1 MVYTVLKFIHVVS
14 IAIWLGGLITML
26 TLNRILQRAGDPAAM
41 QALGR
46 QGGVISMRLFMPA
59 VLMTVITGI
68 GMVQAGQL
76 TFRSTWVMWG
86 IAGTIV
92 SFVLGGIFTGA
103 ASRKLGRQLASG
115 AISAA
120 DAARVQQ
127 RILLAVIL
135 NLLVLLSVVWA
146 MVAKPG

>member
-26 TLNRILQRAGDPAAM
+26 TLNRVLQRAGDPAAM

-68 GMVQAGQL
+68 GMVQSGHL

-86 IAGTIV
+86 IAGTVV